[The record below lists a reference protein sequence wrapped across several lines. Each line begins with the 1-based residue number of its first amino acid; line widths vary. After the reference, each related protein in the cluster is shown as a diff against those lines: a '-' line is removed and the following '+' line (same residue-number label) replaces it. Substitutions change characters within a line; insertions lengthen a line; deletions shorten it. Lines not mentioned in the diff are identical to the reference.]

1 MDQQLF
7 VKGKLLAPMLLVLE
21 EPEPLDKEGKGT
33 EKERHKRSNE
43 FVSAVSLRQTTSS
56 KDIPDSWCLC

>member
-33 EKERHKRSNE
+33 EKERHKRSNGII
-43 FVSAVSLRQTTSS
+43 FIDFLACYIIIYRYCN
-56 KDIPDSWCLC
+56 IPFF